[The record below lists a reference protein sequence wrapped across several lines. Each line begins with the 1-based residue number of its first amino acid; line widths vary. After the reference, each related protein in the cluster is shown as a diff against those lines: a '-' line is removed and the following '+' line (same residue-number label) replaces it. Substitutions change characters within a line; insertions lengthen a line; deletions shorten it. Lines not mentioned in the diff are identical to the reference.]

1 MEIFFILAEICM
13 KSYSEFVKKW
23 SAMIKYVKILPAGV
37 LNNFGKAMYSLQ
49 LCSLYTAI
57 F

>member
-1 MEIFFILAEICM
+1 M

>member
-1 MEIFFILAEICM
+1 M

-49 LCSLYTAI
+49 LCSFFNGKYQELNLPEHE
-57 F
+57 